1 MAGLLGTSLTTDE
14 MWDTLKSIGRGV
26 NLGSTSGLL
35 GGPVDLATMLL
46 NNPGMLHPGL
56 LGTRGL
62 GIENPV
68 GGSKWIEQKL
78 QPKGLLPK
86 RQGNWQETAG
96 ELASAFVNP
105 ATAAAVA
112 GPKLYAMES
121 KIAQNAA
128 APTTLNKQ
136 AGVVEFFPWNK
147 TNTPPKANAPLPD
160 GVQSIV
166 RAPNPNIGLLG
177 GNMDVTIG
185 GLDGG
190 KFFSKFSPIDHTSKQ
205 KPFYAVGDNLDEL
218 ITATQNRL
226 SASERGAAA
235 SKSRTLEGKLQS
247 EFGDR
252 FSLAR
257 SQRSESFYV
266 TDRVSGEK
274 FRFSNHDLPLNYVQA
289 DKDFPVMKPNDVIG
303 VLKKHYF
310 GQ

>member
-14 MWDTLKSIGRGV
+14 MWDTIKAIGRGV

-35 GGPVDLATMLL
+35 GGPVDMATMLL
-46 NNPGMLHPGL
+46 NNPGMIHPGL
-56 LGTRGL
+56 LGTQGL
-62 GIENPV
+62 GIKDPV

-86 RQGNWQETAG
+86 RQNNWQEGVG
-96 ELASAFVNP
+96 ELASAFLNP
-105 ATAAAVA
+105 VTAAAVA

-121 KIAQNAA
+121 KIAENAA
-128 APTTLNKQ
+128 APTKLNKQ
-136 AGVVEFFPWNK
+136 AGIVDFFEWNK
-147 TNTPPKANAPLPD
+147 RNTPPKATNPIPEDA
-160 GVQSIV
+160 QSII

-190 KFFSKFSPIDHTSKQ
+190 KFFSKFSPLDHTSKQ

-218 ITATQNRL
+218 IAATQNRL
-226 SASERGAAA
+226 SASERGAIA
-235 SKSRTLEGKLQS
+235 SKSRTLEGKLQK

-266 TDRVSGEK
+266 TDNVSGEK
-274 FRFSNHDLPLNYVQA
+274 IRFSDHDLPLNYVQA
-289 DKDFPVMKPNDVIG
+289 DKDFPIMKPGGVID

>member
-136 AGVVEFFPWNK
+136 TGAVIWQVPNK
-147 TNTPPKANAPLPD
+147 TDPKQLAAVEEKMKALGPPEIRAFWD
-160 GVQSIV
+160 GEKYI
-166 RAPNPNIGLLG
+166 A
-177 GNMDVTIG
+177 
-185 GLDGG
+185 
-190 KFFSKFSPIDHTSKQ
+190 
-205 KPFYAVGDNLDEL
+205 
-218 ITATQNRL
+218 
-226 SASERGAAA
+226 
-235 SKSRTLEGKLQS
+235 LEGSHRIQAAKNLGLEPIPIEMVPKS
-247 EFGDR
+247 W
-252 FSLAR
+252 L
-257 SQRSESFYV
+257 
-266 TDRVSGEK
+266 T
-274 FRFSNHDLPLNYVQA
+274 NHDLYDLPPKTSTARALNYLA
-289 DKDFPVMKPNDVIG
+289 DSK
-303 VLKKHYF
+303 YQTWF
-310 GQ
+310 GD